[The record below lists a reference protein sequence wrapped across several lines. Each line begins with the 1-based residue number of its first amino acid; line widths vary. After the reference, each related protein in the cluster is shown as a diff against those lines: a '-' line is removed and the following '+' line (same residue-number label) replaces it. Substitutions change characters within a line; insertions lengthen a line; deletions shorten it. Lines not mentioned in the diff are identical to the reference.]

1 MELEAEEEAEAAAEE
16 KAEKGKVAE
25 AALKNQSERNEKL
38 TTLLN
43 KLFPSDK
50 SRYDNIF
57 VTCGSRTIYEK
68 KQPII
73 KKTWLSWFLN
83 LGSSSTDAGA
93 DPAVGAGA
101 VIKPDA
107 GADAKVG
114 ADRDGDV
121 KIGGGSMAGGA
132 AEPCDNG
139 NTAFEARIKT
149 HSGLKKDNSNESL
162 GLTTFFATALNLM
175 HLPTNSNVPS
185 LFKDYFNLRVSQ
197 FILTYID
204 CNIWIKNRIVAWNN
218 SMNKESKRN
227 LDRFFRDYVRYFL
240 IVFGI
245 ILSILYLIVLDICVN
260 LKFSYNYFGD
270 IAWLINMSWN
280 WNTTISDKEQE
291 NLQSKYPLCLTI
303 MMIIGIIPAAFL
315 NSIGTIFMMIRTA
328 YCLWI
333 DPLFNHGTEIA
344 NIIYQYK
351 TIIAYIFVFS
361 YLLLLYTIEMPED
374 YNLPIKII
382 PTLIVIIVLFINLIK
397 FIRKFMTSSLQ
408 KATAAVKSVKSEA
421 AKLRDEAAK
430 LRDEAAAA
438 KLKAEAAAK
447 AAAA

>member
-1 MELEAEEEAEAAAEE
+1 M
-16 KAEKGKVAE
+16 
-25 AALKNQSERNEKL
+25 
-38 TTLLN
+38 
-43 KLFPSDK
+43 
-50 SRYDNIF
+50 
-57 VTCGSRTIYEK
+57 
-68 KQPII
+68 
-73 KKTWLSWFLN
+73 
-83 LGSSSTDAGA
+83 
-93 DPAVGAGA
+93 
-101 VIKPDA
+101 
-107 GADAKVG
+107 
-114 ADRDGDV
+114 
-121 KIGGGSMAGGA
+121 
-132 AEPCDNG
+132 
-139 NTAFEARIKT
+139 
-149 HSGLKKDNSNESL
+149 
-162 GLTTFFATALNLM
+162 GLTTFFATALNWM
-175 HLPTNSNVPS
+175 HLPKNSNVPS

-260 LKFSYNYFGD
+260 LKFIYNYFGD

-303 MMIIGIIPAAFL
+303 MMIIGLIPAAFL

-397 FIRKFMTSSLQ
+397 FIRKFMTSQ
-408 KATAAVKSVKSEA
+408 
-421 AKLRDEAAK
+421 
-430 LRDEAAAA
+430 
-438 KLKAEAAAK
+438 K
-447 AAAA
+447 AAAAATNPAKAADKPP

>member
-1 MELEAEEEAEAAAEE
+1 M
-16 KAEKGKVAE
+16 
-25 AALKNQSERNEKL
+25 
-38 TTLLN
+38 
-43 KLFPSDK
+43 
-50 SRYDNIF
+50 
-57 VTCGSRTIYEK
+57 TCGSRTIYEEQ
-68 KQPII
+68 QP
-73 KKTWLSWFLN
+73 KDKSSLSWIPN
-83 LGSSSTDAGA
+83 LFAWVLSADPKPAAGPA
-93 DPAVGAGA
+93 VVADPGAVVDPAVEPP
-101 VIKPDA
+101 V
-107 GADAKVG
+107 V
-114 ADRDGDV
+114 V
-121 KIGGGSMAGGA
+121 GGGSMAGGA

-149 HSGLKKDNSNESL
+149 HSGLKKDNSNESWF
-162 GLTTFFATALNLM
+162 TTALATALNWM
-175 HLPTNSNVPS
+175 HLPKNSNVPS

-260 LKFSYNYFGD
+260 LKFIYNYFGD

-328 YCLWI
+328 YHLWI
-333 DPLFNHGTEIA
+333 YPLFYYRTEIA

-408 KATAAVKSVKSEA
+408 KATAAVKSEA
-421 AKLRDEAAK
+421 AKLRAET
-430 LRDEAAAA
+430 AAA
-438 KLKAEAAAK
+438 KAEAAES
-447 AAAA
+447 